1 MDMLPPSHAVAD
13 VHGLGGRGA
22 PDCAGRSFE
31 LLLGQQQRPAVVSHL
46 EITVSDEQEHV
57 YDMVT
62 WQLPAG
68 TLLRFEAELGE
79 GAGQHH
85 RLGDRFHPSGA
96 ADHRL
101 PGGVVLHIGR
111 DADPARAQAW
121 CAAAG
126 WSELMRLAQGPAL
139 RGCVAEGLGDRV
151 AVYSWTGLPR
161 KGQQRWLDLVAV
173 AEGLDALIP
182 FAHVHVQTP
191 CRHR

>member
-1 MDMLPPSHAVAD
+1 MASRV
-13 VHGLGGRGA
+13 GLRW
-22 PDCAGRSFE
+22 RRVV
-31 LLLGQQQRPAVVSHL
+31 LTLVVSAVHL
-46 EITVSDEQEHV
+46 LALDGIVRS
-57 YDMVT
+57 
-62 WQLPAG
+62 
-68 TLLRFEAELGE
+68 RLGE